1 FQVSKGRSA
10 PKRLGTPSVARDS
23 SRAESNL
30 LQALRDADGNSASSY
45 RERTCLEAQTGALN
59 QRNRDAGNF
68 CSICSRNLNRR
79 RNRTLGRSKKIPDIS
94 WGLWPESAVIASR
107 AAQTARRA
115 RSSRSE
121 YARDLRDSRRRSPRI
136 GLTKLRNSRRLS
148 RGS

>member
-1 FQVSKGRSA
+1 MLILNWFPLSKGRSA

-59 QRNRDAGNF
+59 QRNRDAGNS
-68 CSICSRNLNRR
+68 CSICPRNLNRR

-94 WGLWPESAVIASR
+94 ADYGLSRLRLQVGGLRLCVESD
-107 AAQTARRA
+107 RRA
-115 RSSRSE
+115 VSRC
-121 YARDLRDSRRRSPRI
+121 A
-136 GLTKLRNSRRLS
+136 T
-148 RGS
+148 